1 MRKGQ
6 QKCFS
11 KSNFDRFL
19 MGREAKAARP
29 ASPALQPHPSLLFR
43 SPLLLLHY
51 SLPFSSSTSS
61 SVSACPLSSPS
72 VFEARS
78 ILRPTPCPPSLDS
91 APVQHDDLFALHRQP
106 LARAQCRLSQARD
119 AGALGSHLCV
129 ILTAGVGLAVF
140 WDTQLTIC
148 SPPPRSAACSRQS

>member
-61 SVSACPLSSPS
+61 SVSACLSFELSLS
-72 VFEARS
+72 VRGAASSDPPPVLPRS
-78 ILRPTPCPPSLDS
+78 TPPPSNMTTFSPYTDNPSLEPNVVFPRPEMQALS
-91 APVQHDDLFALHRQP
+91 AVICALY
-106 LARAQCRLSQARD
+106 
-119 AGALGSHLCV
+119 
-129 ILTAGVGLAVF
+129 
-140 WDTQLTIC
+140 
-148 SPPPRSAACSRQS
+148 